1 MSDIAELSKTPPVS
15 PILWLVLNRQVTSH
29 CVLIS
34 TCNCFK
40 YIFANFQIFNFHC
53 HIWKQ
58 HEKFIQMS
66 TNKPSIGAVVLEIT
80 PWILRKHRQIPIFLH
95 SSVESKKCILEGATS
110 WRSLETEVGST
121 KSILMKCSAQE
132 HETVKFKLSVWLW
145 QMNIIILQDMNV
157 FHCISIYTTRF
168 PLNDYVGLI
177 KRPTTVATVSR
188 STIESTMR
196 VLCSYC
202 MCSSFCHSSIS
213 IPSWYPQ
220 RYTPTCSSHSG
231 TA

>member
-40 YIFANFQIFNFHC
+40 YIFANFQILNFHC

-95 SSVESKKCILEGATS
+95 SSVESKKCI
-110 WRSLETEVGST
+110 SLRVPPCGDCWKQKLDQPSQFWWSALP
-121 KSILMKCSAQE
+121 KSM
-132 HETVKFKLSVWLW
+132 KLS
-145 QMNIIILQDMNV
+145 NV
-157 FHCISIYTTRF
+157 SYLFGFGKWIS
-168 PLNDYVGLI
+168 
-177 KRPTTVATVSR
+177 
-188 STIESTMR
+188 
-196 VLCSYC
+196 
-202 MCSSFCHSSIS
+202 
-213 IPSWYPQ
+213 
-220 RYTPTCSSHSG
+220 
-231 TA
+231 